1 MRTIRSLISLKTEKK
16 NSFRLVPC
24 ESPVAYQM
32 FTNHLRAAAI
42 LKTKGKCDCRK
53 GKKVENSDGG
63 QHPHVCSEYG
73 RILI

>member
-1 MRTIRSLISLKTEKK
+1 MRTIRSLISLKAEKK

-53 GKKVENSDGG
+53 RKKVETLVVGSTPMSAQNM
-63 QHPHVCSEYG
+63 EEF
-73 RILI
+73 